1 MELSMEEKIAKRKKA
16 KRRRRIQNVV
26 TMLMVISILAIAGCC
41 FYLWLQMQEEK
52 NKAITAMGQ
61 VSELEAELESGN
73 YITTREAE
81 KRIKEAKK
89 DAEKEY
95 LDNIREM
102 MESGATTLT
111 LLETLYP
118 EQIIVS
124 NEGRYYFFDIND
136 KLEKVNFDFEELK
149 YPELNEETNKY
160 EGEAQWV
167 TNGEVASK
175 KGIDVSKFQGK
186 IDWRKVAN
194 DGVDFAYIR
203 LGYRGYGSGKIVI
216 DDTYEYNIENCNA
229 AGIDTGVY
237 FFTEAISE
245 REAIEEADYVL
256 ENIRGYNVDLPI
268 VIDVEESASSDSRT
282 KNLTQEERTDIVLAF
297 CNRIKEAGH
306 EVMIYGNL
314 KSMMIM
320 MDVERLEGYDKW
332 FAYYKYPLRFP
343 YKMRMWQYTSS
354 GKVDGI
360 KGGVDMNI
368 AFY

>member
-1 MELSMEEKIAKRKKA
+1 MELTRVEKIAKRKKA
-16 KRRRRIQNVV
+16 RRRRRIQN
-26 TMLMVISILAIAGCC
+26 TISMLMVISVLAIASCC
-41 FYLWLQMQEEK
+41 IYLWIQVKEQE
-52 NKAITAMGQ
+52 NKAMEAVNMMN
-61 VSELEAELESGN
+61 ELEEEMNSGN
-73 YITTREAE
+73 YVTVTEAE
-81 KRIKEAKK
+81 RMADEARQE
-89 DAEKEY
+89 AQTEY
-95 LDNIREM
+95 LANIRSM
-102 MESGATTLT
+102 MENGDSTLT
-111 LLETLYP
+111 MLETLYP
-118 EQIIVS
+118 DKIIAADK
-124 NEGRYYFFDIND
+124 GRYYFFDIN
-136 KLEKVNFDFEELK
+136 KNLEKNIFDLEDLV
-149 YPELNEETNKY
+149 YPVLNEETADY
-160 EGEAQWV
+160 EGEAKWV
-167 TNGEVASK
+167 QNGETASK

-186 IDWRKVAN
+186 IDWQKVAN

-203 LGYRGYGSGKIVI
+203 LGYRGYGSGKIVT

-229 AGIDTGVY
+229 AGLDTGVY

-256 ENIRGYNVDLPI
+256 ENIRDYQVDLPI

-282 KNLTQEERTDIVLAF
+282 KELTKEERTEVIIAF
-297 CNRIKEAGH
+297 CNRIKDAGH

-320 MDVERLEGYDKW
+320 MDMEKLEGYDKW

-343 YKMRMWQYTSS
+343 YKMRIWQYTAN